1 MVKVMVRRSVLEK
14 LGDGDDGAYEEGE
27 GTREGKR
34 GSF

>member
-14 LGDGDDGAYEEGE
+14 LGDDGAYEEGE